1 MNILDQIFG
10 TLGFFSVFCSQII
23 TTNHINMQENVIERL
38 RQTVINDLFNTHT
51 VDQCWVHWKPLIQQF
66 IGSTPNAQSVLD
78 LGEHLREIF
87 QSSSDSNVRSQSDVS
102 AGGTAWEALIT
113 WYVNLCCVGSRVVAV
128 KKMGQ
133 VPTPI
138 KDAIAV
144 NYSNFSCT
152 TESDITVIVFPNDP
166 IFTNPN
172 ITLLNKKYGVDN
184 DKLSEAVA
192 SSFKDFEIGIIQ
204 CKTNWNDNAQ
214 IPMLWDMIYSAGGF
228 RGRQI
233 SVGRNNFSIQ
243 QLGNGFTY
251 SFVTVPSVKLNN
263 FKNTSLAVKRVYNL
277 SGGNYWGLETKD
289 GVARCVKEIFNNY
302 RNGYEQSDIR
312 RTLSD
317 AIPILQSELNYFRI
331 Y

>member
-1 MNILDQIFG
+1 MRDNI
-10 TLGFFSVFCSQII
+10 
-23 TTNHINMQENVIERL
+23 IERL
-38 RQTVINDLFNTHT
+38 RRTVINDLFETNT
-51 VDQCWVHWKPLIQQF
+51 VNQCWDVWKPLIQNV
-66 IGSTPNAQSVLD
+66 IGQSPTPQALLD
-78 LGEHLREIF
+78 IGEHLRDIF
-87 QSSSDSNVRSQSDVS
+87 KSTGTEGRNQSDVS
-102 AGGTAWEALIT
+102 SGGTAWESLIT
-113 WYVNLCCVGSRVVAV
+113 WYVNLCSAGSRVVAV

-133 VPTPI
+133 VPVPI

-152 TESDITVIVFPNDP
+152 TESDITVIVFPDDA
-166 IFTNPN
+166 IFTNQSFA
-172 ITLLNKKYGVDN
+172 LLKQNGAIDN
-184 DKLSEAVA
+184 HKLSDAVA
-192 SSFKDFEIGIIQ
+192 HKFENFEIGIIQ

-243 QLGNGFTY
+243 QLGDGFTY
-251 SFVTVPSVKLNN
+251 SFVTVPSVKLEH
-263 FKNTSLAVKRVYNL
+263 FKNSSLAVKRVYNL

-302 RNGYEQSDIR
+302 RNGYDNSDIR

-317 AIPILQSELNYFRI
+317 AIPLLRSDLSYFNI

>member
-1 MNILDQIFG
+1 
-10 TLGFFSVFCSQII
+10 
-23 TTNHINMQENVIERL
+23 MQDNVIERL
-38 RQTVINDLFNTHT
+38 RQTVINDLFATNT
-51 VDQCWVHWKPLIQQF
+51 VNQSFGHWKPLIQQY
-66 IGSTPNAQSVLD
+66 IGSTPSAQSILD

-87 QSSSDSNVRSQSDVS
+87 KSSSDSSDRNQSDVS

-152 TESDITVIVFPNDP
+152 TESDITVIVFPDEP
-166 IFTNPN
+166 MFTNSNP
-172 ITLLNKKYGVDN
+172 TLLNKRGYVNNKE
-184 DKLSEAVA
+184 LSEAV
-192 SSFKDFEIGIIQ
+192 SNSFQSFEIGIIQ

-251 SFVTVPSVKLNN
+251 SFVTVPSNKLENYD
-263 FKNTSLAVKRVYNL
+263 NTKLAVKRVYNL

-289 GVARCVKEIFNNY
+289 GVARCETAMNN
-302 RNGYEQSDIR
+302 
-312 RTLSD
+312 L
-317 AIPILQSELNYFRI
+317 ILGEHYLMLYHCCKMN
-331 Y
+331 